1 MHYDKSTSIGLNAA
15 NPRESQA
22 NRGVRTEKP
31 RASEI
36 CSLVAAGGGSG
47 GIDLRGKFDFLSFKQ
62 KEIIEMK
69 NLALILL
76 LFCLANPAAADFLVV
91 DIDPPNSDTN
101 PQWITPS
108 NPATEKAWLDGLLG
122 LGSDVPFI
130 FKDEDSNPL
139 DNVPANWTYAI
150 LKYGVGQPSI
160 ENPDHWAVY
169 DSNFNDIIDFESG
182 WGLPTTGL
190 SHISYFGAATVPE
203 PATMFLLG
211 LGLIGLSG
219 FARKKFRK

>member
-1 MHYDKSTSIGLNAA
+1 MPLIQ
-15 NPRESQA
+15 ESQVHPE
-22 NRGVRTEKP
+22 VRTGKVK
-31 RASEI
+31 ASKRD
-36 CSLVAAGGGSG
+36 SLVAAGGGNG
-47 GIDLRGKFDFLSFKQ
+47 GIDLRGKFYFLNIWN
-62 KEIIEMK
+62 KEMIVMK
-69 NLALILL
+69 NIALGLVL
-76 LFCLANPAAADFLVV
+76 LFCLANPAAADLLVV
-91 DIDPPNSDTN
+91 DIDPPDTDTN

-108 NPATEKAWLDGLLG
+108 NPATEEAWLEGLLG
-122 LGSDVPFI
+122 GNNVTFI

-169 DSNFNDIIDFESG
+169 DSNFNDTIDFEGG

-203 PATMFLLG
+203 PATMLLLG